1 MLCQI
6 LTYNTHGLPW
16 SRNKT
21 REICDWIKTLKPSIL
36 CLQEVFVNKNR
47 DYYVE
52 QLQRYGYH
60 VIVPRDQDTSFLG
73 SGLLTAYL
81 ESDYTL
87 RSDCFCSY
95 QSYHNVECF
104 ANKGFLSV
112 TLHHRLLRRYVRII
126 NTHTQSNTEISCL
139 FGKTV
144 IDTIQKKQFQQIVDY
159 VGITEIP
166 ALIVGDLNCEQS
178 PNPYVRFLKPRTDH
192 AIRKSTFY
200 STGEDLDHVG
210 WIPLQWA
217 RDGCGYCDI
226 SRHGPTMESCTIYEK
241 PWSDH
246 APMYVSIKVPT
257 WVKNRTE

>member
-81 ESDYTL
+81 ESEYTL

-112 TLHHRLLRRYVRII
+112 VLQHRSSRRYVRII
-126 NTHTQSNTEISCL
+126 NTHTQSNTEISFF
-139 FGKTV
+139 FGKLV
-144 IDTIQKKQFQQIVDY
+144 IDNIQKKQFQQIVDY
-159 VGITEIP
+159 VGSTAIP

-178 PNPYVRFLKPRTDH
+178 PNPYVRFLKPRTNH

-246 APMYVSIKVPT
+246 APMLVSIHVPIHMDE
-257 WVKNRTE
+257 K